1 MNCEKCQDLLSD
13 FLEGTL
19 SGQNS
24 AVFDAHLEECLSCAD
39 VREEL
44 HSIVNVAREVHELDV
59 APPNA
64 RALWVRI
71 RNSVEIE
78 LEASRAAEAAAA
90 ASVAST
96 RGASGFWAGLMSRRW
111 ELSLPQLTT
120 AVATLVFVVVTVT
133 VVGIQGWRTNETVND
148 NVATSSGTSVNR
160 GGRNFDAAADAL
172 YHQTYLQQQETR
184 LNYWKQRAEARK
196 ASWNPQLRNSYEN
209 SMSVLD
215 QAIAESWSALQR
227 DPHDEI
233 AQEMLDSAIRG
244 KMQLLQDFSDQ

>member
-19 SGQNS
+19 SGQDS
-24 AVFDAHLEECLSCAD
+24 TVFGAHLEECLSCAD

-90 ASVAST
+90 SAAAARS
-96 RGASGFWAGLMSRRW
+96 GSGFWADLMSKRW

-133 VVGIQGWRTNETVND
+133 VVGVQGWRTNET
-148 NVATSSGTSVNR
+148 ASGSASSSSGASDYR
-160 GGRNFDAAADAL
+160 GGSNFDAAADAL
-172 YHQTYLQQQETR
+172 YHETYLQQQETR
-184 LNYWKQRAEARK
+184 INYWKQRAEARK

-209 SMSVLD
+209 SVNVLD

-233 AQEMLDSAIRG
+233 AREMLDSAIRG